1 MQVRKPV
8 SVLTLVLAWACGG
21 AGAPLT
27 DAERQAIAASV
38 DSATRAFE
46 AAQRALD
53 AERVVSHLAPDFYM
67 YTDGRRVVYDSTV
80 AQIRQTIPT
89 LQHLEPGFADIEV
102 IVLGRDGAVVS
113 FTFRDSIVDASG
125 TTFGFRGPTTLVW
138 ERRGTDWLIKY
149 ADADHYVKENP

>member
-46 AAQRALD
+46 AAQGVGGEGGIEPFPAAQQRLAEHGQAL
-53 AERVVSHLAPDFYM
+53 AEGGGLGRHMMGAPD
-67 YTDGRRVVYDSTV
+67 D
-80 AQIRQTIPT
+80 Q
-89 LQHLEPGFADIEV
+89 GFAML
-102 IVLGRDGAVVS
+102 LGG
-113 FTFRDSIVDASG
+113 G
-125 TTFGFRGPTTLVW
+125 
-138 ERRGTDWLIKY
+138 EC
-149 ADADHYVKENP
+149 